1 MVERCCPSSP
11 RTRPRLAECS
21 WMAGCHAAAAGVASS
36 FRQFNPPTSTS
47 LGRGRDRATPSTQP
61 RRRCSSRLPL
71 SSTPHAARRC
81 PVDSTR
87 RTRLLLLLSV
97 RAARAASAPA
107 RCPWPCPPYGT
118 CTQAQ
123 CAHPPRLRPRRHP
136 LPRHRLSRVCSQG
149 EACFSTQVFSMTPE
163 DAAHGSRTAGSP
175 RSLRMTSSSR
185 TAAAQALWRAT
196 RPWWQ
201 PLHASSLRHAR
212 YSHRLS
218 RCTRHCHRHRTRHP
232 VPNDVSSGGREQTA
246 SSRRNDGEAI
256 AERWPAMQRLQADAG
271 SSCRYAKSVGIAP
284 EWKSRPSVACHRPG
298 PRRRAA
304 GGAGASLLGV
314 EATECRCP
322 ASLVPRVLRLEGVR
336 TDR

>member
-36 FRQFNPPTSTS
+36 FRQFNPLTSTS

-136 LPRHRLSRVCSQG
+136 LPRYRLSRVCSQG
-149 EACFSTQVFSMTPE
+149 EACFSTSGIQYDTRGCCSRLTHGRFAAVLEDDIVFE
-163 DAAHGSRTAGSP
+163 DGRSPGSVDSYPSLVAAAARLVFTA
-175 RSLRMTSSSR
+175 RSLLAPPVTLHSPLPPPPHPPPC
-185 TAAAQALWRAT
+185 AQ
-196 RPWWQ
+196 
-201 PLHASSLRHAR
+201 
-212 YSHRLS
+212 
-218 RCTRHCHRHRTRHP
+218 
-232 VPNDVSSGGREQTA
+232 
-246 SSRRNDGEAI
+246 RRF
-256 AERWPAMQRLQADAG
+256 
-271 SSCRYAKSVGIAP
+271 V
-284 EWKSRPSVACHRPG
+284 
-298 PRRRAA
+298 RRA
-304 GGAGASLLGV
+304 
-314 EATECRCP
+314 
-322 ASLVPRVLRLEGVR
+322 R
-336 TDR
+336 TNCI

>member
-1 MVERCCPSSP
+1 MRPAAARWTLRGAQGCCCCFPCEP
-11 RTRPRLAECS
+11 HAPPPRLLAAPGPARP
-21 WMAGCHAAAAGVASS
+21 MALALRHSAPTHRASDLAAIRCLATGCHECV
-36 FRQFNPPTSTS
+36 
-47 LGRGRDRATPSTQP
+47 
-61 RRRCSSRLPL
+61 RR
-71 SSTPHAARRC
+71 ARR
-81 PVDSTR
+81 
-87 RTRLLLLLSV
+87 
-97 RAARAASAPA
+97 ASAP
-107 RCPWPCPPYGT
+107 
-118 CTQAQ
+118 
-123 CAHPPRLRPRRHP
+123 
-136 LPRHRLSRVCSQG
+136 
-149 EACFSTQVFSMTPE
+149 QVFSMTPE

-185 TAAAQALWRAT
+185 TAAAQALWIAT

-256 AERWPAMQRLQADAG
+256 AGRWPAMQRLQADAG